1 MKIEKKTIITIII
14 LAIISI
20 SLIITNFKCNTT
32 KVKAE
37 EQWQPI
43 QVTLNE
49 DLSNRNFIFNM
60 NYINNFNIQE
70 NTIYGYYYI
79 QTEVAINNNTI
90 IYYIQ
95 FEARETYINISIIAT
110 INNNNNYIYNAQR
123 TSGQQAIV
131 STNNTTYTSLIYT
144 TTSNF
149 NNYTTSTTHWVNWY
163 NNVAKDFF
171 LFEPKEQIETPTL
184 TRELNTLIW
193 TDIENATYELYKD
206 NQLLVTTN
214 QTRYTA
220 LNNGVYKVRAVVD
233 NNYSDYS
240 NNIEITNIEEQGYF
254 TFLTLF
260 GNIADSQLYLLQSM
274 LNFEILGFNLYQLFT
289 ALITLCIIII
299 VCKIAIFK

>member
-1 MKIEKKTIITIII
+1 
-14 LAIISI
+14 
-20 SLIITNFKCNTT
+20 
-32 KVKAE
+32 
-37 EQWQPI
+37 
-43 QVTLNE
+43 
-49 DLSNRNFIFNM
+49 M